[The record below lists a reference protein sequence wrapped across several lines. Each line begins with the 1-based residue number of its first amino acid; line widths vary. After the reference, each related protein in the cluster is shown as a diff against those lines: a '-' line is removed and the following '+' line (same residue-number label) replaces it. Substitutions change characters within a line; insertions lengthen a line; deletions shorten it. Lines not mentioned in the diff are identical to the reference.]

1 MFGFE
6 KKMAKNF
13 VGTKKLGCGKSVH
26 SMQLK
31 SEQQLTMVEI
41 GKKTLK
47 REKEAFGEKNE
58 NRRSLEHFFC
68 AKVGLTVA
76 SL

>member
-26 SMQLK
+26 SMQLR

-41 GKKTLK
+41 GKKKHLK
-47 REKEAFGEKNE
+47 REKEAFGEK
-58 NRRSLEHFFC
+58 
-68 AKVGLTVA
+68 K
-76 SL
+76 